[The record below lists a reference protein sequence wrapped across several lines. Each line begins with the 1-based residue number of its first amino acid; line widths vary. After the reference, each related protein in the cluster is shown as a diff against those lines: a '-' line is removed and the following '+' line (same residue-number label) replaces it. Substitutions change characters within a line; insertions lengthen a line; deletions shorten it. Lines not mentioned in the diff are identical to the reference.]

1 MWDSDWTARANHFAR
16 HGLYDP
22 ANEHDACGVGLI
34 AAIDGKPR
42 REVVEAGIN
51 ALKAVYH
58 RGAVDAD
65 GKTGDGAGL
74 NVQIPVEFFASYLSR
89 VGKKM
94 SAGPLAVGQVFL
106 PRKNMRAQ
114 E

>member
-1 MWDSDWTARANHFAR
+1 MWGSDWTRRASHLAV

-22 ANEHDACGVGLI
+22 AQEHDACGVGLI
-34 AAIDGKPR
+34 AAIDGKAR

-58 RGAVDAD
+58 RGAIDAD

-74 NVQIPVEFFASYLSR
+74 HLQIPADFFLDYLAR
-89 VGKKM
+89 VGKKQRN
-94 SAGPLAVGQVFL
+94 GPLAIGQVFL
-106 PRKNMRAQ
+106 
-114 E
+114 

>member
-1 MWDSDWTARANHFAR
+1 MWGSDWTERAKHLAQY
-16 HGLYDP
+16 GLYNP
-22 ANEHDACGVGLI
+22 ADEHDACGVGLI

-51 ALKAVYH
+51 ALKAVFH

-74 NVQIPVEFFASYLSR
+74 NVQIPVEFFRAYLAR
-89 VGKKM
+89 VGKKLKNDR
-94 SAGPLAVGQVFL
+94 LAIGMVFL
-106 PRKNMRAQ
+106 
-114 E
+114 